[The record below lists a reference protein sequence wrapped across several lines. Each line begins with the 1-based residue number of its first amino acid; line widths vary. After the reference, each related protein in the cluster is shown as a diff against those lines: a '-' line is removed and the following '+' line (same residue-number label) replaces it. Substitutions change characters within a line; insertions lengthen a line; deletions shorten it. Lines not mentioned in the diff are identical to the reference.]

1 MRISGAWSGFPDSSH
16 SDSIGNPIAVS
27 SWIISKV
34 KRFLNQLQLL
44 RSYTFR

>member
-1 MRISGAWSGFPDSSH
+1 MRAIAIPSETRSQGALVGYLE
-16 SDSIGNPIAVS
+16 
-27 SWIISKV
+27 V